1 MKKCWRIVISGF
13 LAGAVIIGCTGC
25 NSKTAEVDNHVTVS
39 LYDIKL
45 LGEYTEYV
53 ESQVP
58 EADIEW
64 NVGKNT
70 LDFYTYLQRQD
81 DLPDIMTSR
90 RFSLIDA
97 RPLKNDMLD
106 LSGTELA
113 ASYHSV
119 YLDKYRNEDNTVNW
133 LPAPGIFDNLV
144 ANQKLFDEY
153 GIPIPTD
160 YGSFVSAC
168 LEFESKGIRGFISD
182 YAYDYTAMEILQ
194 GLSVEAL
201 SSLEGRTWRHD
212 YENKAVIGL
221 DDVVW
226 PSAFGQVQEL
236 VEKGILKPEDAA
248 LDYYDVHEAFIHDQA
263 AMIRG
268 TGAIAM
274 ESVEIDRMDVTAL
287 PYLGTTG
294 EENWALTYPVFQAA
308 VSHSAGEEENHKK
321 LTLKV
326 LNAMLDKDAQMI
338 LNHTIGA
345 QISYNKDIELPL
357 PKEMERMRALIEKNH
372 IYIRIASNEF
382 FQTSLEVFSNML
394 SGQYDGEQAYRAFD
408 QMLTRPDDIPGDMLT
423 KFDAGYS
430 SHWDRKKGNAAGSSI
445 ANTVREA
452 LGADVVIFPFFCVN
466 CGIFTGDQTEQEA
479 GFPVQ
484 NHGIVIKQ
492 ITGAELITF
501 LRALVEETG
510 QEHQLPVVSGV
521 EMHITRSDHGLSL
534 ESVTV
539 QGREISSGDVLT
551 LIYSNKSGPEM
562 NQILQIIGGK
572 ESFTQLEGKTL
583 QSVWLEYLEEGN
595 MPLIPSEYVVFGK

>member
-423 KFDAGYS
+423 K
-430 SHWDRKKGNAAGSSI
+430 
-445 ANTVREA
+445 
-452 LGADVVIFPFFCVN
+452 
-466 CGIFTGDQTEQEA
+466 
-479 GFPVQ
+479 
-484 NHGIVIKQ
+484 
-492 ITGAELITF
+492 
-501 LRALVEETG
+501 
-510 QEHQLPVVSGV
+510 
-521 EMHITRSDHGLSL
+521 
-534 ESVTV
+534 
-539 QGREISSGDVLT
+539 
-551 LIYSNKSGPEM
+551 
-562 NQILQIIGGK
+562 
-572 ESFTQLEGKTL
+572 
-583 QSVWLEYLEEGN
+583 
-595 MPLIPSEYVVFGK
+595 